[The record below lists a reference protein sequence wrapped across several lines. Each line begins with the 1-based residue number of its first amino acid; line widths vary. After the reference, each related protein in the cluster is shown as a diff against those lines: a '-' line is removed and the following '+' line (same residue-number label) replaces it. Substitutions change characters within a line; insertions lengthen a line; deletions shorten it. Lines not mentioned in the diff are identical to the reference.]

1 MQYINKNMTILT
13 TPTNNDY
20 QFEFSKVNTKV
31 GFSTPKTYTTKY
43 EYDLERKLKKITYPS
58 GKEIENIYN
67 KTLLTSTKTAQGV
80 TNFEYD
86 CLKNISKTSYKSEII
101 NYSYDG
107 TLLKSLNYTG
117 ALSKN
122 INFDYNNNFQ
132 ISKISYANRSYNLTY
147 DNDQLLKNIGNFA
160 ISRNSNNGLITSISD
175 GKLIKTRTYNSYG
188 EINQTSDNIFSY
200 SLKRDKNGKIIQ
212 KTETISG
219 NQHIYKYSY
228 DDNGR
233 LIEVKKDDLIIET
246 YGYDENGNRNGST
259 VNEDDQ
265 TLTYKNINYTYNSDG
280 YLILKKKNS
289 KITSYK
295 YGIYG
300 ELKKVRTPTKTIEY
314 EHNAN
319 HQRVV
324 KKINGEIV
332 EKYLWLNLTTLL
344 AIYGKD
350 NNLIQQFEYADQR
363 MPINMIQ
370 NGKKY
375 YLHYD
380 QIGTV
385 KTISDENLQ
394 IVKKI
399 EYDSYGNILNDTN
412 QTLKIPFGFA
422 GGLYDPDTDLTR
434 FGFRDYD
441 SYIGKWTA
449 KDPIDFGGGD
459 SNLYGYVLNDP
470 INFIDPRGL
479 VDLNLFK
486 KGSGLYYLSM
496 THGLFHSGY
505 TVGAHGPKIW
515 DETGK
520 KSKILKPKELIKK
533 MKNNGYKKGDN
544 VSLLSC
550 ESGNGKGSYAQKLAN
565 ELDVT
570 VYAPTG
576 YYEYGFLYYR
586 TSDEKG
592 MKAFHSKNKI

>member
-1 MQYINKNMTILT
+1 M
-13 TPTNNDY
+13 
-20 QFEFSKVNTKV
+20 

-80 TNFEYD
+80 TNFEYN
-86 CLKNISKTSYKSEII
+86 CLKNISKINYGSESM

-107 TLLKSLNYTG
+107 TLLKSLNYSG

-122 INFDYNNNFQ
+122 INFDYNNNFK

-147 DNDQLLKNIGNFA
+147 DNDLLLNNIGNFA
-160 ISRNSNNGLITSISD
+160 ISRNSNNGLATSISD
-175 GKLIKTRTYNSYG
+175 GKSIKTRTYNSYG

-228 DDNGR
+228 DDNRR
-233 LIEVKKDDLIIET
+233 LIEVKKDNLTIEI
-246 YGYDENGNRNGST
+246 YGYDENGNRNSST

-280 YLILKKKNS
+280 YLISKEKNS
-289 KITSYK
+289 QITGYE

-300 ELKKVRTPTKTIEY
+300 ELKKVTTSTKTIEY

-324 KKINGEIV
+324 KKIV

-344 AIYGKD
+344 AIYDKD
-350 NNLIQQFEYADQR
+350 NNLIQQFKYADQR

-370 NGKKY
+370 NGNKY

-385 KTISDENLQ
+385 KAISDENLTV
-394 IVKKI
+394 VKKI

-412 QTLKIPFGFA
+412 STLKIPFGFA
-422 GGLYDPDTDLTR
+422 GGLYDQDTDLTR

-459 SNLYGYVLNDP
+459 SNLYGYVLNNP

-479 VDLNLFK
+479 SSLSSKQCSKLKEILAFERSY
-486 KGSGLYYLSM
+486 GTLPTAIRYSGTWGNPDYKIK
-496 THGLFHSGY
+496 
-505 TVGAHGPKIW
+505 TVGADRLGGNTHINSSIGLIDLDWYLDLASFGYGLQASTLYPIAKTIW
-515 DETGK
+515 NWSRKKPFNNIYELSEARAINTLTGF
-520 KSKILKPKELIKK
+520 KSL
-533 MKNNGYKKGDN
+533 
-544 VSLLSC
+544 
-550 ESGNGKGSYAQKLAN
+550 N
-565 ELDVT
+565 ELFKDT
-570 VYAPTG
+570 CNYK
-576 YYEYGFLYYR
+576 
-586 TSDEKG
+586 TSK
-592 MKAFHSKNKI
+592 